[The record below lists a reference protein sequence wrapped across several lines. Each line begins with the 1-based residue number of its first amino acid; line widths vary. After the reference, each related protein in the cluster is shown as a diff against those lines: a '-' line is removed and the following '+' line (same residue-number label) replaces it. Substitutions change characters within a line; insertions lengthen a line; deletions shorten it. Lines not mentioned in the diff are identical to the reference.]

1 MVLPCYFIAPVTP
14 QVPTELKATDCAFVS
29 VQMEKTLDVAL
40 LDTGAAYS
48 ILRASYSAL
57 VDATLESK
65 LTLAAA
71 NGSHIRVYG
80 RARVSIK
87 IGIKI
92 VVHVFYVADV
102 VHNILGADLIKAHDI
117 VISLASNKVTI
128 QGQEVAIVNMAIPM
142 PRCRCQCHD
151 QPGVAATV
159 DTLYPGQ
166 TYQAPQVQ
174 HPPYVSETDV
184 HTPTYIYPT
193 VFPEPTM
200 VPGPDHTFITNN
212 QNQPVSYN
220 SQPTY
225 NNQPVSYNS
234 QPMYNNQPMTYNED
248 VANQLMYQP
257 FYQPQMGVPH
267 MVDAAVGT
275 TNLPYEYYIPND
287 AATQYEP
294 PSDVSLIL
302 PTSARCVEDGVNV
315 VNQPGQPPRRVNQPT
330 QSPKRVT
337 FHDPVVQQ

>member
-1 MVLPCYFIAPVTP
+1 MTDSRFKSCACKFCNVERVNQTSSTGANQSQSPVAQMAQNDSHLGSPMEPASVCKPKLRCSRIASATSPDSGLTAMVLPCYFLAPVVP

-29 VQMEKTLDVAL
+29 VQMDKTLDVAL

-57 VDATLESK
+57 VDATLDSK

-87 IGIKI
+87 IGIKM

-117 VISLASNKVTI
+117 VISLAQNRVTI

-166 TYQAPQVQ
+166 LGQAPQAQ
-174 HPPYVSETDV
+174 HPPLEQPVSATDV
-184 HTPTYIYPT
+184 YTPTYIYPT
-193 VFPEPTM
+193 VFPEPAM
-200 VPGPDHTFITNN
+200 VPGPVHTYT
-212 QNQPVSYN
+212 PN
-220 SQPTY
+220 SQML
-225 NNQPVSYNS
+225 NHNS
-234 QPMYNNQPMTYNED
+234 QPMHTSQAMTNT
-248 VANQLMYQP
+248 YQP
-257 FYQPQMGVPH
+257 TM
-267 MVDAAVGT
+267 
-275 TNLPYEYYIPND
+275 L
-287 AATQYEP
+287 ATGLAYLL
-294 PSDVSLIL
+294 SKCMCLRSH
-302 PTSARCVEDGVNV
+302 A
-315 VNQPGQPPRRVNQPT
+315 
-330 QSPKRVT
+330 
-337 FHDPVVQQ
+337 